1 MILDLQCNVMNRM
14 KDDRKLESSEQ
25 QNNNTKKRKR
35 QTVLQIYTET

>member
-25 QNNNTKKRKR
+25 QNNNTKKGKR
-35 QTVLQIYTET
+35 QTVLQIYTEK